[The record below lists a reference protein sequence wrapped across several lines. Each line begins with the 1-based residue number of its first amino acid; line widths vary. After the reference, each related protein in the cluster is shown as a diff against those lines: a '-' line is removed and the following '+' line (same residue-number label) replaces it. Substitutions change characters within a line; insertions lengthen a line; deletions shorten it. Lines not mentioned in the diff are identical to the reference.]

1 MAALPTAAFKV
12 RFASVSGVLRRTRGL
27 QGRHRQD
34 RGCLEE
40 SRADGA
46 QARSPRGGLSSRPV
60 PAGRAQFMP
69 RLHREAS
76 PSPHQGL
83 RTSASPHSNEV
94 PPHQGRPVGCWGCP
108 QASRARAVCSVASPT
123 GSHRLRGS
131 GGAGGIPRRRL
142 TARQGLRYEA
152 APPGTSLSYTRPWLS
167 GLSLT
172 TGQLAVPSIVL
183 YPRGLANFS
192 PAGAKV
198 PPRLWKCFFINSP
211 PTISQKIPQNVSHEG
226 VLYCN

>member
-1 MAALPTAAFKV
+1 
-12 RFASVSGVLRRTRGL
+12 
-27 QGRHRQD
+27 
-34 RGCLEE
+34 
-40 SRADGA
+40 
-46 QARSPRGGLSSRPV
+46 
-60 PAGRAQFMP
+60 MP
-69 RLHREAS
+69 RLHGEAS

-131 GGAGGIPRRRL
+131 GGAGGIPHRRL

-152 APPGTSLSYTRPWLS
+152 APPGTSLSHTRPWLS

-183 YPRGLANFS
+183 YP
-192 PAGAKV
+192 GAL
-198 PPRLWKCFFINSP
+198 PTFHLLEPRFLRVSGNVSFINSP